1 MNTPE
6 RTPTKPRRRTGWPGR
21 ALLWTALLSL
31 LPLFTEC
38 INDQETD
45 PEKETLVHAGGT
57 APDFTVEM
65 LDGSQLT
72 LSDLRGKVVLLTF
85 WASWCP
91 TCQEEMAVVEE
102 QIIERFAGRPFVFL
116 PVARAESREEV
127 AGYFDREGFDFP
139 AGCDSDGTIYARY
152 ASSYIPRHY
161 VIDLDG
167 TVSYQSVDYDEE
179 KFAALIVSIEATIR
193 TAQ

>member
-1 MNTPE
+1 MTTALRNRPTP
-6 RTPTKPRRRTGWPGR
+6 RPPRPGWHGIM
-21 ALLWTALLSL
+21 LLLSL
-31 LPLFTEC
+31 VVLFPGC
-38 INDQETD
+38 ILDKDAVD
-45 PEKETLVHAGGT
+45 PEKETLVHAGDT

-161 VIDLDG
+161 VIDPDG